1 MHTRIHCP
9 ECGSA
14 VATDM
19 TVCRACGANINSE
32 QVYREQ
38 VQSRTNRML
47 LGAGALASL
56 LLLLVSLRALD

>member
-14 VATDM
+14 IATDM
-19 TVCRACGANINSE
+19 SVCRACGSEVDSE

-38 VQSRTNRML
+38 VESRTNRML
-47 LGAGALASL
+47 LGAGAVASV
-56 LLLLVSLRALD
+56 LLLLVTLKALG

>member
-14 VATDM
+14 IATDM
-19 TVCRACGANINSE
+19 TVCRACGSEVDSE
-32 QVYREQ
+32 QAYRQQ

-47 LGAGALASL
+47 LGAGALASVL
-56 LLLLVSLRALD
+56 MLLVSLRALG